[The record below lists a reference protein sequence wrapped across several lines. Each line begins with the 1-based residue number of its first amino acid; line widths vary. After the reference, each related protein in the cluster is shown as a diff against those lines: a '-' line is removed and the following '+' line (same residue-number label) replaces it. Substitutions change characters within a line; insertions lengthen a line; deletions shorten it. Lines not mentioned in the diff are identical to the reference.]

1 MRKLKLDIFNR
12 LSQHKLSRIDFSLL
26 IHLSL
31 YQDDQG
37 YISGVYNKE
46 VCEALECS
54 YQAFYDSMHKIE
66 KLGLIRINKWNRY
79 DMDAVILGN
88 SFEGEYQE
96 GYMNMSYPIYRNKE
110 FYHMRAGAQLLA
122 MMVMQ
127 FCDINNRSYQIG
139 IKKFYKKYKERLQ
152 VERRVIRGYLEE
164 LKAFFSV
171 GEKDGKLFIAPL
183 KRALYASERAADQ
196 MVLND
201 HKVKTECRRNR
212 MKQVDPKAVKD
223 TAELFVQYK
232 RQIRNYNETH
242 DYNPITP
249 ALVIRRSLEI
259 MNAAIKKMSRWK
271 RELRPKLIHQELRR
285 LLGLTQSQ
293 MVGEF

>member
-12 LSQHKLSRIDFSLL
+12 LSQCKLSRIDFSLL

-37 YISGVYNKE
+37 YISGVYYKE

-54 YQAFYDSMHKIE
+54 YQAFYDSIHKIE

-79 DMDAVILGN
+79 DMDAVIRGN

-127 FCDINNRSYQIG
+127 FCDTNNRSYQIG
-139 IKKFYKKYKERLQ
+139 VKKFYKKYVEKLQ
-152 VERRVIRGYLEE
+152 VERRIIRGYLEE

-171 GEKDGKLFIAPL
+171 GEKDGKFFITPL
-183 KRALYASERAADQ
+183 KRALYASDRATDQ
-196 MVLND
+196 RVLNG

-223 TAELFVQYK
+223 TAELFIQYK
-232 RQIRNYNETH
+232 RQIKEYNETH

-249 ALVIRRSLEI
+249 ARIIQRSLEI
-259 MNAAIKKMSRWK
+259 MNAAIEKMSQWK
-271 RELRPKLIHQELRR
+271 RDLRPKLIHQELRR

>member
-1 MRKLKLDIFNR
+1 MRKMKLDIFNR
-12 LSQHKLSRIDFSLL
+12 LSQCKLSRIDFALL

-37 YISGVYNKE
+37 YISGIYYKE

-54 YQAFYDSMHKIE
+54 YQAFYDSIHKIE
-66 KLGLIRINKWNRY
+66 RLKLIKINKWNRY
-79 DMDAVILGN
+79 DMDAIILGN
-88 SFEGEYQE
+88 SFEEEYRE
-96 GYMNMSYPIYRNKE
+96 GYMNMSYPIYRSKE
-110 FYHMRAGAQLLA
+110 FYRMRAGAQLLA

-127 FCDINNRSYQIG
+127 FCDTNNRSYQIG
-139 IKKFYKKYKERLQ
+139 VKKFYKKYVEKLQ

-171 GEKDGKLFIAPL
+171 GEKDGKIFITPL
-183 KRALYASERAADQ
+183 KRALYASDHGTDQ
-196 MVLND
+196 AVLNG

-212 MKQVDPKAVKD
+212 IKQVSSKEVKD

-232 RQIRNYNETH
+232 RQIKEYNETH

-249 ALVIRRSLEI
+249 TRIIQRSLEV
-259 MNAAIKKMSRWK
+259 MNTTVKKMSQWK

-285 LLGLTQSQ
+285 LLGLTQPQ